1 MKACVMKTIR
11 KQTGATL
18 LEALAFLGIAAI
30 VVVGAIAMFRAAQGS
45 AQSGDM
51 LKQINGFRSGM
62 KGMYGSQ
69 AQYGAATWSPSVAT
83 QALNASV
90 INGKVVPDTLRA
102 SGANIF
108 NAFNGQVRVDGDG
121 ATFWVRYDAVPQ
133 EVCVKT
139 ASNTDSSWMG
149 ISINGTYTDLST
161 VSGSLPVAT
170 AVAQC
175 PAGSGFMIWRGR

>member
-1 MKACVMKTIR
+1 MKTKKSQR
-11 KQTGATL
+11 GATL

-30 VVVGAIAMFRAAQGS
+30 VVVGAISMFRAAQGS
-45 AQSGDM
+45 AQSNDM
-51 LKQINGFRSGM
+51 IKQINGFRSGM

-69 AQYGAATWSPSVAT
+69 AVYGTATWSPSVAT
-83 QALNASV
+83 HGLNGSV
-90 INGKVVPDTLRA
+90 ISGKVIPDTLRV
-102 SGANIF
+102 SGLNIF

-121 ATFWVRYDAVPQ
+121 GTFWVRFEAVPQ

-149 ISINGTYTDLST
+149 ISINGNYTDLST
-161 VSGSLPVAT
+161 VSGALPVAT

-175 PAGSGFMIWRGR
+175 PVGGGFMIWRGR